1 MKNIKYLGLF
11 LFLFVSKSTF
21 AHYLWIETNPTGAQ
35 NQKQEVKVY
44 FGEYAYGVIEEVA
57 GEAFA
62 GVDDFTLW
70 LVAPSGEK
78 TALKTTA
85 HENYYAA
92 EFIPKEKGGYLVFLE
107 NRDIDVLDYTEYD
120 FGIFKPEYQAFQQI
134 LVDTEAPVAVEKYS
148 EGLLIKE
155 ISNTA
160 EAVKLQVFYKGA
172 PLAEGE
178 ATLSMKD
185 LWTKKLTTDKDGYL
199 SFNKPFETKYILE
212 ITYNEEVPGKFKDI
226 DYEFIWHCA
235 TFCSL

>member
-1 MKNIKYLGLF
+1 MKNIKYLSLF

-44 FGEYAYGVIEEVA
+44 FGEYAYGVVEEVA

-62 GVDDFTLW
+62 GVADFTLW
-70 LVAPSGEK
+70 LVTPSGEK
-78 TALKTTA
+78 TALKASA
-85 HENYYAA
+85 HKDYYSA
-92 EFIPKEKGGYLVFLE
+92 EFTPKEQGGYLVFLE
-107 NRDIDVLDYTEYD
+107 NRNIDVLDYTEYD

-134 LVDTEAPVAVEKYS
+134 LVDTEAPVEVEKYS

-160 EAVKLQVFYKGA
+160 EAVQLQVFYKGA

-199 SFNKPFETKYILE
+199 SFNKPFDTKYILE
-212 ITYNEEVPGKFKDI
+212 ITHNEEVPGKFKDT

-235 TFCSL
+235 TFCNL